1 MALFASSDAGGGSA
15 GKRQTPRS
23 TPNGSD
29 HPARGAEI
37 GRARESHE
45 RRQGAERTRTSARSV
60 VPRSGDQT
68 ALCLDARVWTTAPPG
83 LGVGEVFVAAVGVSA
98 HAARLVVGRYGAGI
112 RGAPVPPLEDVLF
125 VGLLHE
131 LLLSF
136 DEFGVLEDMLD
147 EQEEFGLL
155 SLEELAV
162 LEELDALGEPD
173 PFAEVDVDDCAPVVG
188 AVLVSPVVAF
198 ELFGADAPAG
208 SRDIPVRALPGASR
222 SWVTHGSVEEGGGA
236 AAGRGS
242 TDASGPG
249 SCVPGKVQSQMLPS
263 CEPTRLPT
271 SWPKVLA
278 GSLFSPP
285 LSGELSDRRAQIAKE
300 VHTANRVASRKGLS
314 ATRSAVADGGR
325 LRLRQD
331 ELVDGERVVFGLG
344 HLFESRARSKQTV
357 RNDATH
363 GHDRLLGDA
372 PQSDEPRE
380 SCVGRPFFFAGRFR
394 CASPWAR

>member
-1 MALFASSDAGGGSA
+1 MFASQDAGGESA
-15 GKRQTPRS
+15 GKRPTPRS

-147 EQEEFGLL
+147 EQKEFGLL
-155 SLEELAV
+155 SLEELGV

-249 SCVPGKVQSQMLPS
+249 SCVPGKVQSQMPPS

-278 GSLFSPP
+278 GSLSPHRSPASCPTAAPRSPKKFIQPTESPP
-285 LSGELSDRRAQIAKE
+285 EKVSPPPDPPSPMGAACDFGKTSWSTVSVSSSGWVTSSRAGLGANRRFETTPHMVMIASLGMLPNRTSPE
-300 VHTANRVASRKGLS
+300 RVAS
-314 ATRSAVADGGR
+314 GGR
-325 LRLRQD
+325 FFRRTISLR
-331 ELVDGERVVFGLG
+331 
-344 HLFESRARSKQTV
+344 
-357 RNDATH
+357 
-363 GHDRLLGDA
+363 
-372 PQSDEPRE
+372 
-380 SCVGRPFFFAGRFR
+380 
-394 CASPWAR
+394 

>member
-1 MALFASSDAGGGSA
+1 MSPQASARHRAQPRMDPIIQPAAPRLAEPENPTSEDKALS
-15 GKRQTPRS
+15 
-23 TPNGSD
+23 
-29 HPARGAEI
+29 ARGLPPVPSSLEVATKLLC
-37 GRARESHE
+37 ASTREFGLPPPPASGSGKFSLLLLGSLH
-45 RRQGAERTRTSARSV
+45 TPPVWLSV
-60 VPRSGDQT
+60 DTVP
-68 ALCLDARVWTTAPPG
+68 
-83 LGVGEVFVAAVGVSA
+83 VS
-98 HAARLVVGRYGAGI
+98 VEP
-112 RGAPVPPLEDVLF
+112 PVPPLEDVLF

-147 EQEEFGLL
+147 EQKEFGLL
-155 SLEELAV
+155 SLEELGV

-249 SCVPGKVQSQMLPS
+249 SCVPGKVQSQMPPS

-278 GSLFSPP
+278 GSLSPHRSPASCPTAAPRSPKKFIQPTESPP
-285 LSGELSDRRAQIAKE
+285 EKVSPPADPPSPMGAACDFGKTSWSTVSVSSSGWVTSSRAGLGANRRFETTPHMVMIASLAMLPNRTSPE
-300 VHTANRVASRKGLS
+300 RVAS
-314 ATRSAVADGGR
+314 GGR
-325 LRLRQD
+325 FFRRTISLR
-331 ELVDGERVVFGLG
+331 
-344 HLFESRARSKQTV
+344 
-357 RNDATH
+357 
-363 GHDRLLGDA
+363 
-372 PQSDEPRE
+372 
-380 SCVGRPFFFAGRFR
+380 
-394 CASPWAR
+394 